1 MTNIKT
7 NALNNHMIFQKNFSK
22 TRLNNSRIRQTQ
34 KRNLATT
41 GQISKPV
48 LRPDKFEAPIF
59 LQSPA
64 MEANFRMLRAVLY
77 DVA

>member
-1 MTNIKT
+1 
-7 NALNNHMIFQKNFSK
+7 MIFQKNFSK